1 MAVLEGGLHLRPSLE
16 GVGKRHEAIWSRST
30 GRGPVEKRGENR
42 LVLRFPVPVSNV
54 KSTARR
60 PYHKRLMMDVRRR
73 DACHHRRQG
82 KKNGV
87 TSTHLFE
94 TLKHGTT
101 ETLNGEVTRRRPA
114 VAGLWRGRTATCH
127 QSRVP

>member
-42 LVLRFPVPVSNV
+42 LVLRFPVPISNV

-73 DACHHRRQG
+73 DACHRRRRG
-82 KKNGV
+82 KRNGV
-87 TSTHLFE
+87 RSTHLLE
-94 TLKHGTT
+94 K
-101 ETLNGEVTRRRPA
+101 LN
-114 VAGLWRGRTATCH
+114 RGN
-127 QSRVP
+127 SDESE